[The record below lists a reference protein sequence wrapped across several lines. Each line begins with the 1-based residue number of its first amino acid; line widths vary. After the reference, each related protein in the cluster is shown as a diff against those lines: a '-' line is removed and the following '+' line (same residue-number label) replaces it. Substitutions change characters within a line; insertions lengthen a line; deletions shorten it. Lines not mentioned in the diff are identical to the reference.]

1 MTLIPRFNVTLLFL
15 ILWWPPA
22 LACSPPDPESKPVVR
37 LAAGELRQLAVVA
50 WAEAR
55 GDGYC
60 AMQAVAAVILNRVQA
75 NPKLYGATITQVIHK
90 PFAFSV
96 FGRRDPNRVK
106 MAKADES
113 DPSFISAMLAAIA
126 ALGGSDPTAGA
137 THFAVAGSRP
147 AWATRMVLTARIGA
161 HLYYQSAE

>member
-1 MTLIPRFNVTLLFL
+1 MYRWLWPFLLLGLIGYPVY
-15 ILWWPPA
+15 
-22 LACSPPDPESKPVVR
+22 ACEKPNPESPHVVR

-50 WAEAR
+50 WGEAR

-60 AMQAVAAVILNRVQA
+60 AMQAVSAVILNRLQA

-106 MAKADES
+106 MAKVDES
-113 DPSFISAMLAAIA
+113 DPSFISATLAAIA
-126 ALGGSDPTAGA
+126 AVGGSDPTGGA

-147 AWATRMVLTARIGA
+147 AWATHMVLTARIGA
-161 HLYYQSAE
+161 HLYYRSAE

>member
-1 MTLIPRFNVTLLFL
+1 MYRWLWPLLLFGL
-15 ILWWPPA
+15 IGYPA
-22 LACSPPDPESKPVVR
+22 YGCEKPDPASRPVVR

-50 WAEAR
+50 WGEAR
-55 GDGYC
+55 SDGHC
-60 AMQAVAAVILNRVQA
+60 AMQAVAAVILNRLQA
-75 NPKLYGATITQVIHK
+75 NPKLYGATITQVVHK

-106 MAKADES
+106 MGKADES

-126 ALGGSDPTAGA
+126 AVGGSDPTGGA

-161 HLYYQSAE
+161 HAFYRSAE